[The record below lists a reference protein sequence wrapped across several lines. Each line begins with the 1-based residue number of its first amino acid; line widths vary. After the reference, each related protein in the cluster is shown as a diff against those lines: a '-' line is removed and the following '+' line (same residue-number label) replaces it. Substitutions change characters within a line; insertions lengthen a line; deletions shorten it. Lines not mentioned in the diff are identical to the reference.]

1 MLETWLVAI
10 VGILNRGFGGHY
22 SLELQTFFAT
32 AAERIS
38 ETWED
43 PAKLGPP
50 ISDRLASEPAQ
61 LQTAANQLATA
72 AENVSRAR
80 RLAQQGKN
88 GEALHVWRD
97 DIFGPLF
104 PLS

>member
-1 MLETWLVAI
+1 MAL
-10 VGILNRGFGGHY
+10 GILDRGFGGSY

-32 AAERIS
+32 AAERID

-43 PAKLGPP
+43 PAGLGGPV
-50 ISDRLASEPAQ
+50 SDRLAGDLA
-61 LQTAANQLATA
+61 LRRAARQQLAAA

-80 RLAQQGKN
+80 RLAAAGKN
-88 GEALHVWRD
+88 GEALRVWPE

>member
-1 MLETWLVAI
+1 MAL
-10 VGILNRGFGGHY
+10 GILNRGFGGHY

-32 AAERIS
+32 AVERIS

-50 ISDRLASEPAQ
+50 VSDRLSGDSTQ
-61 LQTAANQLATA
+61 LRIAGRELQQAAADI
-72 AENVSRAR
+72 VRAR
-80 RLAQQGKN
+80 RLAHEGKN

-97 DIFGPLF
+97 EIFGPLF